1 APVSSTVQSEQS
13 DVSNTT
19 ETATTSQDPSLPPG
33 LVLPHMS
40 DANALNNPA
49 PIYPRLSRKFKEQGT
64 VLLKIYIEADGSVS
78 EIEIHESSGHGRLDQ
93 SAKATVKH
101 WQYQPATQDGQA
113 IGYWYLQPVNFALN

>member
-1 APVSSTVQSEQS
+1 
-13 DVSNTT
+13 
-19 ETATTSQDPSLPPG
+19 
-33 LVLPHMS
+33 MS
-40 DANALNNPA
+40 DANALSNPD

-78 EIEIHESSGHGRLDQ
+78 EIEIHESSGHSRLDQ
-93 SAKATVKH
+93 SARATVKH